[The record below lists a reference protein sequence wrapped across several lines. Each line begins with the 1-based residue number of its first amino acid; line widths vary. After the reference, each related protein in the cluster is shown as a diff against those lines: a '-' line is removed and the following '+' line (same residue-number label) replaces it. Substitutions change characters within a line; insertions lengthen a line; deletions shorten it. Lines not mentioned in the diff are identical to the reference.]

1 MIEVTFGD
9 ERSPLTAQADSN
21 GHYSF
26 AVTTLRQGE
35 NTMFVVAHPLG
46 QPSLHTNFAARF
58 TIRQNATMTSTAVT
72 CASVIEVTLNL
83 DSAPDLR
90 VVC

>member
-1 MIEVTFGD
+1 MIKVTFGD
-9 ERSPLTAQADSN
+9 ERSPIVAQADSA
-21 GHYSF
+21 GHYGF
-26 AVTTLRQGE
+26 AVTTLRQGQ
-35 NTMFVVAHPLG
+35 NTMFVAAYPPG
-46 QPSLHTNFAARF
+46 QPGLHINLAARF
-58 TIRQNATMTSTAVT
+58 TIRRSANMTSTAVT